1 MQLPLLF
8 KTASFR
14 LAAAYALLFGVSV
27 AILTGVIYFA
37 ATTALDRQ
45 IRTRIFAD
53 STALT
58 TEYHSGGLA
67 QLMGAVRERQ
77 RGRLSG
83 GLDYS
88 VFGAGGKR
96 LYGTMT
102 GLRFAPGWQTIY
114 GPPDGDEA
122 PGEMEHLSVYATL
135 LPGKYWLFVGD
146 DITRVR
152 ALGEVVLDTFGWVLM
167 LSVTLAIAGG
177 LFLSSQFLARIEAI
191 NHTAE
196 AIIDGDLRRR
206 IGRRDAPDDLDR
218 LAATLNRM
226 LDRITSLMD
235 ALRHVSN
242 DVAHDLRTPLGRLR
256 HMLEE
261 TNRSAA
267 TVAEFKLAVA
277 HAIDETDGILDTF
290 GAILRIAQVESG
302 NRRKNFQPL
311 ALDALVEEICETFQP
326 SVEEAGKVLMADIGK
341 AQRVDGDR
349 ELLTQML
356 VNLIENAIIHS
367 NQGATITVS
376 LRSSRAGCAL
386 CVADDG
392 PGVPECERSNIFRRF
407 YRLEQSRSSP
417 GNGLGL
423 SMVAAIAELHGARTA
438 AEDNRPGLRINI
450 SFPHAKSPR
459 TVHGMP
465 DHAAA

>member
-1 MQLPLLF
+1 VQLPLLF

-14 LAAAYALLFGVSV
+14 LATAYALLFGVSV
-27 AILTGVIYFA
+27 AILAGVIYFA
-37 ATTALDRQ
+37 ATSALDRQ
-45 IRTRIFAD
+45 IRTRIFAE

-58 TEYHSGGLA
+58 TEYHSGGFGR
-67 QLMGAVRERQ
+67 LMNAVHERQ
-77 RGRLSG
+77 RGHLSG

-88 VFGAGGKR
+88 VFGTGGKR

-146 DITRVR
+146 DISRVR
-152 ALGEVVLDTFGWVLM
+152 ALGEVVLGTFGWVLV

-191 NHTAE
+191 NRTAE

-226 LDRITSLMD
+226 LDRITNLMD

-261 TNRSAA
+261 TNRSAV
-267 TVAEFKLAVA
+267 TVTDFKDSVTR
-277 HAIDETDGILDTF
+277 AIDETDGILDTF
-290 GAILRIAQVESG
+290 SAILRIAQVESG
-302 NRRKNFQPL
+302 NRRKNFKPI
-311 ALDALVEEICETFQP
+311 ALDGLVDEICETFQP
-326 SVEEAGKVLMADIGK
+326 SVEEAGKTLATRIGK
-341 AQRVDGDR
+341 APDLDGDR
-349 ELLTQML
+349 ELLTQLL
-356 VNLIENAIIHS
+356 VNLLENAIIHS
-367 NQGATITVS
+367 KPGAAIAVTLGAARTGS
-376 LRSSRAGCAL
+376 EL
-386 CVADDG
+386 CVADNG
-392 PGVPECERSNIFRRF
+392 PGVPDCEHGNIFHRF

-423 SMVAAIAELHGARTA
+423 SMVAAIAELHGAHVA
-438 AEDNRPGLRINI
+438 AEDNRPGLCIRV
-450 SFPHAKSPR
+450 SFPQAKPVR
-459 TVHGMP
+459 ANVTETTP
-465 DHAAA
+465 AIA